1 MRISLSKQDIFNELK
16 AFVAAIGVWTL
27 TSLVLMLI
35 TSFIFGVTPNKI
47 GILATI
53 IGLAAGIFVAY
64 TINDRKIPKLTL
76 GMMIIVGAIFYILTS
91 FIGRSMVFGP
101 GMEPSYKDREGIWV
115 DRFTVEFNKPKRGD
129 VVLVQNSSGGDSI
142 KRVIG
147 LPGEEIKLVGSM
159 VVINGDSVLVEPYV
173 KTTERCAMGVSFI
186 NPYVSTYKLDSYE
199 YLVLSDNNRL
209 ELQPPTVV
217 SQTNIIGRVLGQ
229 KGQPT
234 ITKLS
239 PTGLKEYN
247 NPELKISFQ
256 YSSGCL
262 VESKE
267 KNKITVKESQSGSA
281 LLDITLFAQNP
292 KRLTTEEWINDNYKV
307 VESIYCKQN
316 ENCRVR
322 PGDKIFQITER
333 FTIDDLQY
341 VAGSYKDSK
350 YLGKDLT
357 TGYGLFV
364 AAGDNVYLI
373 SSGTDKKLLE
383 TINFLQQ

>member
-1 MRISLSKQDIFNELK
+1 MRK
-16 AFVAAIGVWTL
+16 ALIWAGVVLVALAAIVILKYAPGTSNIIWSISDAGRWLLPLVGVSAL
-27 TSLVLMLI
+27 LDSVHPCSFSILLI
-35 TSFIFGVTPNKI
+35 TIAFLFGMQMTRGK
-47 GILATI
+47 ILA
-53 IGLAAGIFVAY
+53 IGGIYIAGIFVAY

-147 LPGEEIKLVGSM
+147 LPGEEIKLLGSM

-267 KNKITVKESQSGSA
+267 KNKITVKEVLNQIQSSTF
-281 LLDITLFAQNP
+281 LLTVE
-292 KRLTTEEWINDNYKV
+292 TSEE
-307 VESIYCKQN
+307 
-316 ENCRVR
+316 
-322 PGDKIFQITER
+322 
-333 FTIDDLQY
+333 
-341 VAGSYKDSK
+341 
-350 YLGKDLT
+350 
-357 TGYGLFV
+357 
-364 AAGDNVYLI
+364 
-373 SSGTDKKLLE
+373 
-383 TINFLQQ
+383 FL